1 MGKNEIRPMTVD
13 DRAAF
18 CELTAHRPGFDRAKA
33 EARTALIWHIA
44 FENPSADGTPTFF
57 VATDGARILCHM
69 GRMPTVFWVR
79 GERRRAA
86 FAHDLFA
93 HPELQA
99 TGAGFFVTMKLYK
112 TMETACESF
121 CGLAWTNEINVKLQ
135 QTRKYHQMWVR
146 RWARPLTLA
155 GQLDKRQLPPGVRR
169 LADVAGTLSL
179 RGVEELQR
187 RGLPRAERFDA
198 AFDAR
203 FDGLAE
209 AIGSRLGICP
219 DKTAAYL
226 TWRYRRWPNITTT
239 TYVLEGESGELRG
252 FVVLRDGRRGDKGGY
267 ILDLAYDPRDPEAGK
282 SLVAASIAH
291 FREVGVH
298 GVWCTLTSPIL
309 KRLFASF
316 LFVER
321 PPDNPFFIMNVEK
334 FEDPHLLRCL
344 DAWNHQRGDSEGGEV
359 D

>member
-1 MGKNEIRPMTVD
+1 MAKIEIRPMTVE
-13 DRAAF
+13 DREAF
-18 CELTAHRPGFDRAKA
+18 TVLTSHRPGFDRAMA

-44 FENPSADGTPTFF
+44 FENPVVDGTPTFF

-79 GERRRAA
+79 GERRRAS

-112 TMETACESF
+112 TVESACESF

-135 QTRKYHQMWVR
+135 QARKYHQMWVR
-146 RWARPLTLA
+146 RWARPLTLRP
-155 GQLDKRQLPPGVRR
+155 QLEKLPVPASLRYA
-169 LADVAGTLSL
+169 ADVAGTFAL
-179 RGVEELQR
+179 RGFEELRQLR
-187 RGLPRAERFDA
+187 LPRATRFDA
-198 AFDAR
+198 PFDSRFDA
-203 FDGLAE
+203 LAE
-209 AIGSRLGICP
+209 RIGSRLGICP
-219 DKTAAYL
+219 DKTAEYL
-226 TWRYRRWPNITTT
+226 TWKYRRWPNITTT
-239 TYVLEGESGELRG
+239 TYVLEGGTGGLRG
-252 FVVLRDGRRGDKGGY
+252 FIVLRDGRSGDKGGY
-267 ILDLAYDPRDPEAGK
+267 ILDVAYDPRDLEAGQ
-282 SLVAASIAH
+282 SLIAASLAH
-291 FREVGVH
+291 FRETGVQ
-298 GVWCTLTSPIL
+298 GVWCTLSSPIL
-309 KRLFASF
+309 KRAFGSH

-321 PPDNPFFIMNVEK
+321 PPDNPFFIMNAEK